1 MSPMP
6 TANVDELSTT
16 RPDRGLARAVAV
28 STASH
33 GAAKVVHLAANVGV
47 GLAVLRYLGAARY
60 GDFVVVITVTGL
72 LGLFGEFGL
81 HKLAIR
87 EVARRPDE
95 SDALI
100 GTTTAL
106 RFACSAVAVVCVQA
120 ILLAMGATAS
130 VRAAAAVASLLFFA
144 NAVLEAAVVVFAVRV
159 QQQYEAAVRASMSVI
174 ELVIVVALVRSE
186 ASLTAIVAAPVA
198 AAAMGAAAAILIARR
213 ALDLRPRFDR
223 SLVGPLLHEALP
235 LAPAL
240 AVGVLYLK
248 LDTMMVAIFS
258 SRSAVSD
265 YGAAYLPVEY
275 LLLGSAVLI
284 QVLFPLLARHHDR
297 DAAAFDSVYR
307 SGTELLLAV
316 MLPVP
321 LVLLATARPMIALL
335 DHGDEFAGAAGPM
348 IVLSFALAAMVF
360 NAWHSYVMLAVGRQ
374 RTMLRFLVIATV
386 ANIAIDIP
394 LVIRFDAIG
403 AAWGTLLTSLLLS
416 ALALGAVR
424 ETSGALTARS
434 VVRLG
439 LPLAALG
446 AVVALFH
453 ALGIAWWSIPPA
465 AAPVYVAG
473 LVATGVLR
481 PAELRASFAGP
492 LRADID
498 LVNP

>member
-1 MSPMP
+1 MP
-6 TANVDELSTT
+6 TANVEELSTA

-28 STASH
+28 SAASQ

-47 GLAVLRYLGAARY
+47 GLVVLRYLGAARY
-60 GDFVVVITVTGL
+60 GDFVLVITLTGL
-72 LGLFGEFGL
+72 LGLVGEFGL

-87 EVARRPDE
+87 EVARRPED

-100 GTTTAL
+100 GTATAL
-106 RFACSAVAVVCVQA
+106 RVACSVVAVACVQA
-120 ILLAMGATAS
+120 ILLAMGASSS
-130 VRAAAAVASLLFFA
+130 VRTAAAVASLLFFA
-144 NAVLEAAVVVFAVRV
+144 NAMLEAAVVVFAVRV
-159 QQQYEAAVRASMSVI
+159 QQQYEAAVRASMSVV
-174 ELVIVVALVRSE
+174 ELVIVLSLVRSD

-198 AAAMGAAAAILIARR
+198 AAGMGAAAAILIAHRT
-213 ALDLRPRFDR
+213 LDLRPRFDR
-223 SLVGPLLHEALP
+223 TLVRPLLREALP

-275 LLLGSAVLI
+275 LLLASAVLI

-307 SGTELLLAV
+307 SGTELLLSV

-321 LVLLATARPMIALL
+321 LVLLATARPMIELL
-335 DHGDEFAGAAGPM
+335 YDNDFDGAAAPM
-348 IVLSFALAAMVF
+348 IVLSFALGAMVF

-374 RTMLRFLVIATV
+374 RSMLRFLVIATV
-386 ANIAIDIP
+386 TNIAIDVP
-394 LVIRFDAIG
+394 LVMRFDAIG
-403 AAWGTLLTSLLLS
+403 AAWGTLITSLLLS
-416 ALALGAVR
+416 ALAVGAVR
-424 ETSGALTARS
+424 ETSGALTTRS

-453 ALGIAWWSIPPA
+453 ALDLPWWTVVPA
-465 AAPVYVAG
+465 GAPVYVAG

-492 LRADID
+492 LRADVD
-498 LVNP
+498 LVIP